1 MQKEKKRV
9 YICINL
15 HNAGDEDLKINVY
28 FYEIVD
34 SIDVGIQLLKIQLSV
49 SITCFDKYK
58 INKINKPIFLR
69 LV

>member
-15 HNAGDEDLKINVY
+15 HDAGDKDLKINVY

-34 SIDVGIQLLKIQLSV
+34 SIDTGIQLLKIQFSV
-49 SITCFDKYK
+49 SITCF
-58 INKINKPIFLR
+58 NK
-69 LV
+69 